1 MKNWQTKAV
10 STLLAFAVLVPSA
23 AFAADAVNGKAEL
36 AGHKGFAHH
45 QPFNQEKQQ
54 EFNEKLIELV
64 TKYTPDS
71 LTEWQSALAK
81 QDQLREEMKDKRP
94 VNEQRPELSEE
105 VKAKVEAIR
114 EDVKNGKITKE
125 QAQEQLQ
132 ALGLEKIRDKKGF
145 KGQPQLSDKAKQ
157 QLQVT
162 REDVKSDKLTKEQTK
177 EEMKKRNL
185 DLRKDAKDNPMASFH
200 EAIAANDETKI
211 KEFLPQMLE
220 QLKEKNQ
227 QLSNKLTESN

>member
-10 STLLAFAVLVPSA
+10 STLLALAVLAPSA
-23 AFAADAVNGKAEL
+23 AFATDAVNSKVGL
-36 AGHKGFAHH
+36 TGYKGFAHH

-54 EFNEKLIELV
+54 ELNDKLIELV

-71 LTEWQSALAK
+71 LAEWQSALAK

-94 VNEQRPELSEE
+94 VNEQRPELSDE
-105 VKAKVEAIR
+105 VKDKVKAIR

-132 ALGLEKIRDKKGF
+132 SLGLEKFRDKKGF
-145 KGQPQLSDKAKQ
+145 KGQPQLSDEAKQ
-157 QLQVT
+157 KLQAIQ
-162 REDVKSDKLTKEQTK
+162 EDVKSGKLTKEQAK
-177 EEMKKRNL
+177 EEMREL
-185 DLRKDAKDNPMASFH
+185 HPDLKKDAKNNPMAQFH
-200 EAIAANDETKI
+200 EAVAANDETKI
-211 KEFLPQMLE
+211 KELLPQMLE

-227 QLSNKLTESN
+227 QLSNKLTEVN